1 LKLSRVFVSRAK
13 SDAQKQL
20 ARVLRSRSEPHGKPI
35 IDPSILKGVEVNDD
49 GIVELWIK
57 PAHPYCPCCLNDLI
71 DLRKVVRGQK
81 GVLACHVEVV
91 GIPQSERWTAA
102 VNE

>member
-1 LKLSRVFVSRAK
+1 MRSGPSIAHRSV
-13 SDAQKQL
+13 
-20 ARVLRSRSEPHGKPI
+20 ARVLRKRIEPHGKPMV
-35 IDPSILKGVEVNDD
+35 DPSILKGVEIDD
-49 GIVELWIK
+49 SGIVELWIK
-57 PAHPYCPCCLNDLI
+57 PSHPHCPCCLDDLI
-71 DLRKVVRGQK
+71 DLRGAVKKQK

>member
-1 LKLSRVFVSRAK
+1 MSRGPSNVQRSV
-13 SDAQKQL
+13 
-20 ARVLRSRSEPHGKPI
+20 ARVLRRRIEPHGKPI
-35 IDPSILKGVEVNDD
+35 IDPSILKGVEIDD
-49 GIVELWIK
+49 AGIVELWVR
-57 PAHPYCPCCLNDLI
+57 PSHPHCPCCLDDLI
-71 DLRKVVRGQK
+71 DLRNSVKGQK